1 MLEIKNIHIA
11 FERTLFNNADI
22 QFYDSSIHAIVGKS
36 GSGKTTFLKSII
48 HDSTYVQSKMYY
60 NNVEV
65 LEKDDFVRNHVA
77 YVDQLGSFFPNMTIK
92 QHFQFYAEMKKEK
105 VDANTMNQYLEKVN
119 LYNININKLPS
130 ILSIGERKRLLIA
143 LALFCDKDIIILDE
157 PTASLDKENID
168 LLKDLLLSLKDKT
181 IILTTH
187 TPEILEICHV
197 IYKIE
202 NQAFLCQKKDI
213 DDQQEIQNVSTCHHQ
228 FSFIKYF
235 RYKSPIHWIQYIGVI
250 AISIFILIQSSLI
263 IDSFFS
269 ASYVNPLTTNQSS
282 KEMLYIRQREGN
294 LVWNYVP
301 SVDNDC
307 SRPFSENELNKIKQ
321 LDGVKDIKKFYALT
335 TTDPGNT
342 EDSQDLTV
350 VKENGKSN
358 TYSVSDF
365 GSSAPQ
371 IFPYYEGNDFNDH
384 DDGVYISYWMS
395 QTYDIQEGDTIKANF
410 YVPKDQYVMENEE
423 QYRSTTYTLR
433 NMEFQVDKVLG
444 ESEAY
449 ETSAVEMIIYVPYE
463 KLMDI
468 INHRDENEEVIS
480 SYYIDNVLSKQVSP
494 EPYVINEYV
503 LFVDEDCVFD
513 AYNSILEMDDKYDVY
528 SMYME
533 SYQLSQLNKQAFQ
546 SKLLGFGAICGIG
559 LIAILT
565 IQYFLMKSRKKE
577 FKLLEDNGIQ
587 DKLIK
592 KSLFLDDLIY
602 FISIMIGGLLWIYI
616 DIERYDFVVSQY
628 MAVLGICFVLLFI
641 MQTISYVTFKRK

>member
-11 FERTLFNNADI
+11 FERTLFNNARI

-105 VDANTMNQYLEKVN
+105 VDANIMNQYLEKVN

-157 PTASLDKENID
+157 PTASLDKKNID

-235 RYKSPIHWIQYIGVI
+235 RYKSPIQWIQYIGVI

-282 KEMLYIRQREGN
+282 KEMLFIRHREGD
-294 LVWNYVP
+294 LIWNYAP
-301 SVDNDC
+301 SVDNDW
-307 SRPFSENELNKIKQ
+307 SRPFSESELNKIKQ
-321 LDGVKDIKKFYALT
+321 LDGVKDIKKFDALT
-335 TTDPGNT
+335 TYESDNA
-342 EDSQDLTV
+342 SQDLTV
-350 VKENGKSN
+350 IKETGKSN
-358 TYSVSDF
+358 TYSVIDF
-365 GSSAPQ
+365 GSRAPQ
-371 IFPYYEGNDFNDH
+371 IFPYYESNDFNDH

-410 YVPKDQYVMENEE
+410 YVPKDQYVVENGQE
-423 QYRSTTYTLR
+423 YRSTTYTLR

-449 ETSAVEMIIYVPYE
+449 ETAAVNMIIYIPYE

-468 INHRDENEEVIS
+468 INHRDENEEVLS
-480 SYYIDNVLSKQVSP
+480 SYYIDNVLSKQVQP
-494 EPYVINEYV
+494 EPYAINEYV
-503 LFVDEDCVFD
+503 LFVDEDYVFD
-513 AYNSILEMDDKYDVY
+513 VYNSILEMDDKYDVY
-528 SMYME
+528 STYME

-577 FKLLEDNGIQ
+577 FQLLEDNGIQ

-592 KSLFLDDLIY
+592 KSLLLDNLIY

-616 DIERYDFVVSQY
+616 DIERYNFVVYQCI
-628 MAVLGICFVLLFI
+628 AILGICFVLLFI
-641 MQTISYVTFKRK
+641 MQMISYVTFKRK

>member
-11 FERTLFNNADI
+11 FERTLFNNAQI

-36 GSGKTTFLKSII
+36 GSGKTTFLKSIL

-157 PTASLDKENID
+157 PTASLDKKNID

-235 RYKSPIHWIQYIGVI
+235 RYKSPIQWIQYIGVI

-269 ASYVNPLTTNQSS
+269 VSYVNPLTTNQSS
-282 KEMLYIRQREGN
+282 KEMLFIRHREGD
-294 LVWNYVP
+294 LIWNYAP
-301 SVDNDC
+301 SVDNDW
-307 SRPFSENELNKIKQ
+307 SRPFSESELNKIKQ
-321 LDGVKDIKKFYALT
+321 LDGVKDIKKFDALT
-335 TTDPGNT
+335 TYESDNA
-342 EDSQDLTV
+342 SQDLTV
-350 VKENGKSN
+350 IKETGKSN
-358 TYSVSDF
+358 TYSVIDF
-365 GSSAPQ
+365 GSRAPQ
-371 IFPYYEGNDFNDH
+371 IFPYYESNDFNDH

-410 YVPKDQYVMENEE
+410 YVPKDQYVVENGQE
-423 QYRSTTYTLR
+423 YRSTTYTLR

-449 ETSAVEMIIYVPYE
+449 ETAAVNMIIYIPYE

-468 INHRDENEEVIS
+468 INHRDENEEVLS
-480 SYYIDNVLSKQVSP
+480 SYYIDNVLSKQVQP
-494 EPYVINEYV
+494 EPYAINEYV
-503 LFVDEDCVFD
+503 LFVDEDYVFD
-513 AYNSILEMDDKYDVY
+513 VYNSILEMDDKYDVY
-528 SMYME
+528 STYME

-577 FKLLEDNGIQ
+577 FQLLEDNGIQ

-592 KSLFLDDLIY
+592 KSLLLDNLIY

-616 DIERYDFVVSQY
+616 DIERYNFVVYQCI
-628 MAVLGICFVLLFI
+628 AILGICFVLLFI
-641 MQTISYVTFKRK
+641 MQMISYVTFKRK

>member
-11 FERTLFNNADI
+11 FERTLFNNAQI

-36 GSGKTTFLKSII
+36 GSGKTTFLKSIL

-105 VDANTMNQYLEKVN
+105 VDANIMNQYLEKVN

-157 PTASLDKENID
+157 PTASLDKKNID

-235 RYKSPIHWIQYIGVI
+235 RHKSPIQWIQYIGVI

-282 KEMLYIRQREGN
+282 KEMLFIRHREGD
-294 LVWNYVP
+294 LIWNYAP
-301 SVDNDC
+301 SVDNDW
-307 SRPFSENELNKIKQ
+307 SRPFSESELNKIKQ
-321 LDGVKDIKKFYALT
+321 LDGVKDIKKFDVLT
-335 TTDPGNT
+335 TYESDNA
-342 EDSQDLTV
+342 SQDLTV
-350 VKENGKSN
+350 IKETGKSN
-358 TYSVSDF
+358 TYSVFDF
-365 GSSAPQ
+365 GSRAPQ
-371 IFPYYEGNDFNDH
+371 IFPYYESNDFNDH

-410 YVPKDQYVMENEE
+410 YVPKDQYVVENGQE
-423 QYRSTTYTLR
+423 YRSTTYTLR

-449 ETSAVEMIIYVPYE
+449 ETAAVNMIIYIPYE

-468 INHRDENEEVIS
+468 INHRDENEEVLS
-480 SYYIDNVLSKQVSP
+480 SYYIDNVLSKQVQP
-494 EPYVINEYV
+494 EPYAINEYV
-503 LFVDEDCVFD
+503 LFVDEDYVFD
-513 AYNSILEMDDKYDVY
+513 VYNSILEMDDKYDVY
-528 SMYME
+528 STYME

-577 FKLLEDNGIQ
+577 FQLLEDNGIQ

-592 KSLFLDDLIY
+592 KSLFLDNLIY

-616 DIERYDFVVSQY
+616 DIERYNFVVYQCI
-628 MAVLGICFVLLFI
+628 AILGICFVLLFI
-641 MQTISYVTFKRK
+641 MQMISYVTFKRK

>member
-1 MLEIKNIHIA
+1 MLEIKNIHVA
-11 FERTLFNNADI
+11 FERTLFNNAQI

-105 VDANTMNQYLEKVN
+105 VDANIMNQYLEKVN

-157 PTASLDKENID
+157 PTASLDKKNID

-235 RYKSPIHWIQYIGVI
+235 RYKSPIQWIQYIGVI

-282 KEMLYIRQREGN
+282 KEMLFIRHREGD
-294 LVWNYVP
+294 LIWNYAP
-301 SVDNDC
+301 SVDNDW
-307 SRPFSENELNKIKQ
+307 SRPFSESELNKIKQ
-321 LDGVKDIKKFYALT
+321 LDGVKDIKKFDALT
-335 TTDPGNT
+335 TYESDNA
-342 EDSQDLTV
+342 SQDLTV
-350 VKENGKSN
+350 IKETGKSN
-358 TYSVSDF
+358 TYSVIDF
-365 GSSAPQ
+365 GSRAPQ
-371 IFPYYEGNDFNDH
+371 IFPYYESNDFNDH

-410 YVPKDQYVMENEE
+410 YVPKDQYVVENGQE
-423 QYRSTTYTLR
+423 YRSTTYTLR

-449 ETSAVEMIIYVPYE
+449 ETAAVNMIIYIPYE

-468 INHRDENEEVIS
+468 INHRDENEEVLS
-480 SYYIDNVLSKQVSP
+480 SYYIDNVLSKQVQP
-494 EPYVINEYV
+494 EPYAINEYV
-503 LFVDEDCVFD
+503 LFVDEDYVFD
-513 AYNSILEMDDKYDVY
+513 VYNSILEMDDKYDVY
-528 SMYME
+528 STYME

-577 FKLLEDNGIQ
+577 FQLLEDNGIQ

-592 KSLFLDDLIY
+592 KSLLLDNLIY

-616 DIERYDFVVSQY
+616 DIERYNFVVYQCI
-628 MAVLGICFVLLFI
+628 AILGICFVLLFI
-641 MQTISYVTFKRK
+641 MQMISYVTFKRK

>member
-11 FERTLFNNADI
+11 FERTLFNNAQI

-36 GSGKTTFLKSII
+36 GSGKTTFLKSIL

-105 VDANTMNQYLEKVN
+105 VDANIMNQYLEKVN

-157 PTASLDKENID
+157 PTASLDKKNID

-235 RYKSPIHWIQYIGVI
+235 RYKSPIQWIQYIGVI

-282 KEMLYIRQREGN
+282 KEMLFIRHREGD
-294 LVWNYVP
+294 LIWNYAP
-301 SVDNDC
+301 SVDNDW
-307 SRPFSENELNKIKQ
+307 SRPFSESELNKIKQ
-321 LDGVKDIKKFYALT
+321 LDGVKDIKKFDVLT
-335 TTDPGNT
+335 TYESDNA
-342 EDSQDLTV
+342 SQDLTV
-350 VKENGKSN
+350 IKETGKSN
-358 TYSVSDF
+358 TYSVIDF
-365 GSSAPQ
+365 GSRAPQ
-371 IFPYYEGNDFNDH
+371 IFPYYESNDFNDH

-410 YVPKDQYVMENEE
+410 YVPKDQYVVENGQE
-423 QYRSTTYTLR
+423 YRSTTYTLR

-449 ETSAVEMIIYVPYE
+449 ETAAVNMIIYIPYE

-468 INHRDENEEVIS
+468 INHRDENEEVLS
-480 SYYIDNVLSKQVSP
+480 SYYIDNVLSKQVQP
-494 EPYVINEYV
+494 EPYAINEYV
-503 LFVDEDCVFD
+503 LFVDEDYVFD
-513 AYNSILEMDDKYDVY
+513 VYNSILEMDDKYDVY
-528 SMYME
+528 STYME

-577 FKLLEDNGIQ
+577 FQLLEDNGIQ

-592 KSLFLDDLIY
+592 KSLFLDNLIY

-616 DIERYDFVVSQY
+616 DIERYNFVVYQCI
-628 MAVLGICFVLLFI
+628 AILGICFVLLFI
-641 MQTISYVTFKRK
+641 MQMISYVTFKRK

>member
-36 GSGKTTFLKSII
+36 GSGKTTFFKSII

-105 VDANTMNQYLEKVN
+105 VDANIMNQYLEKVN

-157 PTASLDKENID
+157 PTASLDKKNTD

-235 RYKSPIHWIQYIGVI
+235 RYKSPIQWIQYIGVI

-269 ASYVNPLTTNQSS
+269 VSYVNPLTTNQSS
-282 KEMLYIRQREGN
+282 KEMLYIRHREGD

-301 SVDNDC
+301 SVDNDW
-307 SRPFSENELNKIKQ
+307 SRPFSESELNKIKQ
-321 LDGVKDIKKFYALT
+321 LDGVKDIKKFDALT
-335 TTDPGNT
+335 TYESDNA
-342 EDSQDLTV
+342 SQDLTV
-350 VKENGKSN
+350 IKETGKSN
-358 TYSVSDF
+358 TYSVIDF

-410 YVPKDQYVMENEE
+410 YVPKDQYVKENGQE
-423 QYRSTTYTLR
+423 YRSTTYTLR

-449 ETSAVEMIIYVPYE
+449 ETPAVETIIYIPYE

-577 FKLLEDNGIQ
+577 FQLLEDNGIQ

-592 KSLFLDDLIY
+592 KSLLLDNLIY

>member
-11 FERTLFNNADI
+11 FERTLFNNAQI

-36 GSGKTTFLKSII
+36 GSGKTTFLKSIL

-105 VDANTMNQYLEKVN
+105 VDANIMNQYLEKVN

-157 PTASLDKENID
+157 PTASLDKKNID

-235 RYKSPIHWIQYIGVI
+235 RYKSPIQWIQYIGVI

-282 KEMLYIRQREGN
+282 KEMLFIRHREGD
-294 LVWNYVP
+294 LIWNYAP
-301 SVDNDC
+301 SVDNDW
-307 SRPFSENELNKIKQ
+307 SRPFSESELNKIKQ
-321 LDGVKDIKKFYALT
+321 LDGVKDIKKFDALT
-335 TTDPGNT
+335 TYESDNA
-342 EDSQDLTV
+342 SQDLTV
-350 VKENGKSN
+350 IKETGKSN
-358 TYSVSDF
+358 TYSVIDF
-365 GSSAPQ
+365 GSRAPQ
-371 IFPYYEGNDFNDH
+371 IFPYYESNDFNDH

-410 YVPKDQYVMENEE
+410 YVPKDQYVVENGQE
-423 QYRSTTYTLR
+423 YRSTTYTLR

-449 ETSAVEMIIYVPYE
+449 ETAAVNMIIYIPYE

-468 INHRDENEEVIS
+468 INHRDENEEVLS
-480 SYYIDNVLSKQVSP
+480 SYYIDNVLSKQVQP
-494 EPYVINEYV
+494 EPYAINEYV
-503 LFVDEDCVFD
+503 LFVDEDYVFD
-513 AYNSILEMDDKYDVY
+513 VYNSILEMDDKYDVY
-528 SMYME
+528 STYME

-577 FKLLEDNGIQ
+577 FQLLEDNGIQ

-592 KSLFLDDLIY
+592 KSLLLDNLIY

-616 DIERYDFVVSQY
+616 DIERYNFVVYQCI
-628 MAVLGICFVLLFI
+628 AILGICFVLLFI
-641 MQTISYVTFKRK
+641 MQMISYVTFKRK

>member
-11 FERTLFNNADI
+11 FERTLFNNARI

-36 GSGKTTFLKSII
+36 GSGKTTFLKSIL

-105 VDANTMNQYLEKVN
+105 VDANIMNQYLEKVN

-157 PTASLDKENID
+157 PTASLDKKNID

-235 RYKSPIHWIQYIGVI
+235 RYKSPIQWIQYIGVI

-282 KEMLYIRQREGN
+282 KEMLFIRHREGD
-294 LVWNYVP
+294 LIWNYAP
-301 SVDNDC
+301 SVDNDW
-307 SRPFSENELNKIKQ
+307 SRPFSESELNKIKQ
-321 LDGVKDIKKFYALT
+321 LDGVKDIKKFDALT
-335 TTDPGNT
+335 TYESDNA
-342 EDSQDLTV
+342 SQDLTV
-350 VKENGKSN
+350 IKETGKSN
-358 TYSVSDF
+358 TYSVIDF
-365 GSSAPQ
+365 GSRAPQ
-371 IFPYYEGNDFNDH
+371 IFPYYESNDFNDH

-410 YVPKDQYVMENEE
+410 YVPKDQYVVENGQE
-423 QYRSTTYTLR
+423 YRSTTYTLR

-449 ETSAVEMIIYVPYE
+449 ETAAVNMIIYIPYE

-468 INHRDENEEVIS
+468 INHRDENEEVLS
-480 SYYIDNVLSKQVSP
+480 SYYIDNVLSKQVQP
-494 EPYVINEYV
+494 EPYAINEYV
-503 LFVDEDCVFD
+503 LFVDEDYVFD
-513 AYNSILEMDDKYDVY
+513 VYNSILEMDDKYDVY
-528 SMYME
+528 STYME

-577 FKLLEDNGIQ
+577 FQLLEDNGIQ

-592 KSLFLDDLIY
+592 KSLLLDNLIY

-616 DIERYDFVVSQY
+616 DIERYNFVVYQCI
-628 MAVLGICFVLLFI
+628 AILGICFVLLFI
-641 MQTISYVTFKRK
+641 MQMISYVTFKRK

>member
-11 FERTLFNNADI
+11 FERTLFNNAQI

-36 GSGKTTFLKSII
+36 GSGKTTFLKSIL

-105 VDANTMNQYLEKVN
+105 VDANIMNQYLEKVN

-157 PTASLDKENID
+157 PTASLDKKNID

-235 RYKSPIHWIQYIGVI
+235 RYKSPIQWIQYIGVI

-269 ASYVNPLTTNQSS
+269 VSYVNPLTTNQSS
-282 KEMLYIRQREGN
+282 KEMLFIRHREGD
-294 LVWNYVP
+294 LIWNYAP
-301 SVDNDC
+301 SVDNDW
-307 SRPFSENELNKIKQ
+307 SRPFSESELNKIKQ
-321 LDGVKDIKKFYALT
+321 LDGVKDIKKFDALT
-335 TTDPGNT
+335 TYESDNA
-342 EDSQDLTV
+342 SQDLTV
-350 VKENGKSN
+350 IKETGKSN
-358 TYSVSDF
+358 TYSVIDF
-365 GSSAPQ
+365 GSRAPQ
-371 IFPYYEGNDFNDH
+371 IFPYYESNDFNDH

-410 YVPKDQYVMENEE
+410 YVPKDQYVVENGQE
-423 QYRSTTYTLR
+423 YRSTTYTLKT
-433 NMEFQVDKVLG
+433 MEFQVDKVLG

-449 ETSAVEMIIYVPYE
+449 ETAAVNMIIYIPYE

-468 INHRDENEEVIS
+468 INHRDENEEVLS
-480 SYYIDNVLSKQVSP
+480 SYYIDNVLSKQVQP
-494 EPYVINEYV
+494 EPYAINEYV
-503 LFVDEDCVFD
+503 LFVDEDYVFD
-513 AYNSILEMDDKYDVY
+513 VYNSILEMDDKYDVY
-528 SMYME
+528 STYME

-577 FKLLEDNGIQ
+577 FQLLEDNGIQ

-592 KSLFLDDLIY
+592 KSLLLDNLIY

-616 DIERYDFVVSQY
+616 DIERYNFVVYQCI
-628 MAVLGICFVLLFI
+628 AILGICFVLLFI
-641 MQTISYVTFKRK
+641 MQMISYVTFKRK

>member
-11 FERTLFNNADI
+11 FERTLFNNAQI

-36 GSGKTTFLKSII
+36 GSGKTTFLKSIL

-65 LEKDDFVRNHVA
+65 LEKDDFVRNHIA

-105 VDANTMNQYLEKVN
+105 VDANIMNQYLEKVN

-157 PTASLDKENID
+157 PTASLDKKNID

-235 RYKSPIHWIQYIGVI
+235 RYKSPIQWIQYIGVI

-269 ASYVNPLTTNQSS
+269 VSYVNPLTTNQSS
-282 KEMLYIRQREGN
+282 KEMLFIRHREGN
-294 LVWNYVP
+294 LIWNYAP
-301 SVDNDC
+301 SVDNDW
-307 SRPFSENELNKIKQ
+307 SRPFSESELNKIKQ
-321 LDGVKDIKKFYALT
+321 LDGVKDIKKFDALT
-335 TTDPGNT
+335 TYESDNA
-342 EDSQDLTV
+342 SQDLTV
-350 VKENGKSN
+350 IKETGKSN
-358 TYSVSDF
+358 TYSVIDF
-365 GSSAPQ
+365 GSRAPQ

-410 YVPKDQYVMENEE
+410 YVPKDQYVKENGQE
-423 QYRSTTYTLR
+423 YRSTTYTLR

-449 ETSAVEMIIYVPYE
+449 ETPAVETIIYIPYE

-577 FKLLEDNGIQ
+577 FQLLEDNGIQ

-592 KSLFLDDLIY
+592 KSLFLDNLIY

-616 DIERYDFVVSQY
+616 DIERYNFVVYQCI
-628 MAVLGICFVLLFI
+628 AILGICFVLLFI
-641 MQTISYVTFKRK
+641 MQMISYVTFKRK

>member
-11 FERTLFNNADI
+11 FERTLFNNAQI

-36 GSGKTTFLKSII
+36 GSGKTTFLKSIL

-105 VDANTMNQYLEKVN
+105 VDANIMNQYLEKVN

-235 RYKSPIHWIQYIGVI
+235 RYKSPIQWIQYIGVI
-250 AISIFILIQSSLI
+250 AISIFILIQSSLT

-282 KEMLYIRQREGN
+282 KEMLFIRHREGD
-294 LVWNYVP
+294 LIWNYAP
-301 SVDNDC
+301 SVDNDW
-307 SRPFSENELNKIKQ
+307 SRPFSESELNKIKQ
-321 LDGVKDIKKFYALT
+321 LDGVKDIKKFDALT
-335 TTDPGNT
+335 TYESDNA
-342 EDSQDLTV
+342 SQDLTV
-350 VKENGKSN
+350 IKETGKSN
-358 TYSVSDF
+358 TYSVIDF
-365 GSSAPQ
+365 GSRAPQ
-371 IFPYYEGNDFNDH
+371 IFPYYESNDFNDH

-410 YVPKDQYVMENEE
+410 YVPKDQYVVENGQE
-423 QYRSTTYTLR
+423 YRSTTYTLR

-449 ETSAVEMIIYVPYE
+449 ETAAVNMIIYIPYE

-468 INHRDENEEVIS
+468 INHRDENEEVLS
-480 SYYIDNVLSKQVSP
+480 SYYIDNVLSKQVQP
-494 EPYVINEYV
+494 EPYAINEYV
-503 LFVDEDCVFD
+503 LFVDEDYVFD
-513 AYNSILEMDDKYDVY
+513 VYNSILEMDDKYDVY
-528 SMYME
+528 STYME

-577 FKLLEDNGIQ
+577 FQLLEDNGIQ

-592 KSLFLDDLIY
+592 KSLFLDNLIY

-616 DIERYDFVVSQY
+616 DIERYNFVVYQCI
-628 MAVLGICFVLLFI
+628 AILGICFVLLFI
-641 MQTISYVTFKRK
+641 MQMISYVTLKRK

>member
-11 FERTLFNNADI
+11 FERTLFNNAQI

-36 GSGKTTFLKSII
+36 GSGKTTFLKSIL

-105 VDANTMNQYLEKVN
+105 VDANIMNQYLEKVN

-157 PTASLDKENID
+157 PTASLDKKNID

-235 RYKSPIHWIQYIGVI
+235 RYKSPIQWIQYIGVI

-269 ASYVNPLTTNQSS
+269 VSYVNPLTTNQSS
-282 KEMLYIRQREGN
+282 KEMLFIRHREGD
-294 LVWNYVP
+294 LIWNYAP
-301 SVDNDC
+301 SVDNDW
-307 SRPFSENELNKIKQ
+307 SRPFSESELNKIKQ
-321 LDGVKDIKKFYALT
+321 LDGVKDIKKFDALT
-335 TTDPGNT
+335 TYESDNA
-342 EDSQDLTV
+342 SQDLTV
-350 VKENGKSN
+350 IKETGKSN
-358 TYSVSDF
+358 TYSVIDF
-365 GSSAPQ
+365 GSRAPQ
-371 IFPYYEGNDFNDH
+371 IFPYYESNDFNDH

-410 YVPKDQYVMENEE
+410 YVPKDQYVVENGQE
-423 QYRSTTYTLR
+423 YRSTTYTLR

-449 ETSAVEMIIYVPYE
+449 ETAAVNMIIYIPYE

-468 INHRDENEEVIS
+468 INHRAENEEVLS
-480 SYYIDNVLSKQVSP
+480 SYYIDNVLSKQVQP
-494 EPYVINEYV
+494 EPYAINEYV
-503 LFVDEDCVFD
+503 LFVDEDYVFD
-513 AYNSILEMDDKYDVY
+513 VYNSILEMDDKYDVY
-528 SMYME
+528 STYME

-577 FKLLEDNGIQ
+577 FQLLEDNGIQ

-592 KSLFLDDLIY
+592 KSLLLDNLIY

-616 DIERYDFVVSQY
+616 DIERYNFVVYQCI
-628 MAVLGICFVLLFI
+628 AILGICFVLLFI
-641 MQTISYVTFKRK
+641 MQMISYVTFKRK

>member
-11 FERTLFNNADI
+11 FERTLFNNAQI

-36 GSGKTTFLKSII
+36 GSGKTTFLKSIL

-105 VDANTMNQYLEKVN
+105 VDANIMNQYLEKVN

-157 PTASLDKENID
+157 PTASLDKKNID
-168 LLKDLLLSLKDKT
+168 LLKELLLSLKDKT

-235 RYKSPIHWIQYIGVI
+235 RYKSPIQWIQYIGVI

-269 ASYVNPLTTNQSS
+269 VSYVNPLTTNQSS
-282 KEMLYIRQREGN
+282 KEMLFIRHREGD
-294 LVWNYVP
+294 LIWNYAP
-301 SVDNDC
+301 SVDNDW
-307 SRPFSENELNKIKQ
+307 SRPFSESELNKIKQ
-321 LDGVKDIKKFYALT
+321 LDGVKDIKKFDALT
-335 TTDPGNT
+335 TYESDNA
-342 EDSQDLTV
+342 SQDLTV
-350 VKENGKSN
+350 IKETGKSN
-358 TYSVSDF
+358 TYSAIDF
-365 GSSAPQ
+365 GSRAPQ
-371 IFPYYEGNDFNDH
+371 IFPYYESNDFNDH

-410 YVPKDQYVMENEE
+410 YVPKDQYVVENGQE
-423 QYRSTTYTLR
+423 YRSTTYTLR

-449 ETSAVEMIIYVPYE
+449 ETAAVNMIIYIPYE

-468 INHRDENEEVIS
+468 INHRDENEEVLS
-480 SYYIDNVLSKQVSP
+480 SYYIDNVLSKQVQP
-494 EPYVINEYV
+494 EPYAINEYV
-503 LFVDEDCVFD
+503 LFVDEDYVFD
-513 AYNSILEMDDKYDVY
+513 VYNSILEMDDKYDVY
-528 SMYME
+528 STYME

-577 FKLLEDNGIQ
+577 FQLLEDNGIQ

-592 KSLFLDDLIY
+592 KSLFLDNLIY

-616 DIERYDFVVSQY
+616 DIERYNFVVYQCI
-628 MAVLGICFVLLFI
+628 AILGICFVLLFI
-641 MQTISYVTFKRK
+641 MQMISYVTFKRK

>member
-11 FERTLFNNADI
+11 FERTLFNNAQI

-105 VDANTMNQYLEKVN
+105 VDANIMNQYLEKVN

-157 PTASLDKENID
+157 PTASLDKKNID

-235 RYKSPIHWIQYIGVI
+235 RYKSPIQWIQYIGVI

-269 ASYVNPLTTNQSS
+269 VSYVNPLTTNQSS
-282 KEMLYIRQREGN
+282 KEMLFIRHREGD
-294 LVWNYVP
+294 LIWNYAP
-301 SVDNDC
+301 SVDNDW
-307 SRPFSENELNKIKQ
+307 SRPFSESELNKIKQ
-321 LDGVKDIKKFYALT
+321 LDGVKDIKKFDALT
-335 TTDPGNT
+335 TYESDNA
-342 EDSQDLTV
+342 SQDLTV
-350 VKENGKSN
+350 IKETGKSN
-358 TYSVSDF
+358 TYSVIDF
-365 GSSAPQ
+365 GSRAPQ
-371 IFPYYEGNDFNDH
+371 IFPYYESNDFNDH

-410 YVPKDQYVMENEE
+410 YVPKDQYVVENGQE
-423 QYRSTTYTLR
+423 YRSTTYTLR

-449 ETSAVEMIIYVPYE
+449 ETAAVNMIIYIPYE

-468 INHRDENEEVIS
+468 INHRDENEEVLS
-480 SYYIDNVLSKQVSP
+480 SYYIDNVLSKQVQP
-494 EPYVINEYV
+494 EPYAINEYV
-503 LFVDEDCVFD
+503 LFVDEDYVFD
-513 AYNSILEMDDKYDVY
+513 VYNSILEMDDKYDVY
-528 SMYME
+528 STYME

-577 FKLLEDNGIQ
+577 FQLLEDNGIQ

-592 KSLFLDDLIY
+592 KSLLLDNLIY

-616 DIERYDFVVSQY
+616 DIERYNFVVYQCI
-628 MAVLGICFVLLFI
+628 AILGICFVLLFI
-641 MQTISYVTFKRK
+641 MQMISYVTFKRK

>member
-11 FERTLFNNADI
+11 FERTLFNNAQI

-36 GSGKTTFLKSII
+36 GSGKTTFLKSIL

-105 VDANTMNQYLEKVN
+105 VDANIMNQYLEKVN

-157 PTASLDKENID
+157 PTASLDKKNID

-235 RYKSPIHWIQYIGVI
+235 RYKSPIQWIQYIGVI

-269 ASYVNPLTTNQSS
+269 VSYVNPLTTNQSS
-282 KEMLYIRQREGN
+282 KEMLFIRHREGD
-294 LVWNYVP
+294 LIWNYAP
-301 SVDNDC
+301 SVDNDW
-307 SRPFSENELNKIKQ
+307 SRPFSESELNKIKQ
-321 LDGVKDIKKFYALT
+321 LDGVKDIKKFDALT
-335 TTDPGNT
+335 TYESDNA
-342 EDSQDLTV
+342 SQDLTV
-350 VKENGKSN
+350 IKETGKSN
-358 TYSVSDF
+358 TYSVIDF
-365 GSSAPQ
+365 GSRAPQ
-371 IFPYYEGNDFNDH
+371 IFPYYESNDFNDH

-410 YVPKDQYVMENEE
+410 YVPKDQYVVENGQE
-423 QYRSTTYTLR
+423 YRSTTYTLR

-449 ETSAVEMIIYVPYE
+449 ETAAVNMIIYIPYE

-468 INHRDENEEVIS
+468 INHRAENEEVLS
-480 SYYIDNVLSKQVSP
+480 SYYIDNVLSKQVQP
-494 EPYVINEYV
+494 EPYAINEYV
-503 LFVDEDCVFD
+503 LFVDEDYVFD
-513 AYNSILEMDDKYDVY
+513 VYNSILEMDDKYDVY
-528 SMYME
+528 STYME

-577 FKLLEDNGIQ
+577 FQLLEDNGIQ

-592 KSLFLDDLIY
+592 KSLFLDNLIY

-616 DIERYDFVVSQY
+616 DIERYNFVVYQCI
-628 MAVLGICFVLLFI
+628 AILGICFVLLFI
-641 MQTISYVTFKRK
+641 MQMISYVTFKRK

>member
-11 FERTLFNNADI
+11 FERTLFNNAQI

-36 GSGKTTFLKSII
+36 GSGKTTFLKSIL

-105 VDANTMNQYLEKVN
+105 VDANIMNQYLEKVN

-157 PTASLDKENID
+157 PTASLDKKNTD

-235 RYKSPIHWIQYIGVI
+235 RYKSPIQWIQYIGVI

-269 ASYVNPLTTNQSS
+269 VSYVNPLTTNQSS
-282 KEMLYIRQREGN
+282 KEMLFIRHREGD
-294 LVWNYVP
+294 LIWNYAP
-301 SVDNDC
+301 SVDNDW
-307 SRPFSENELNKIKQ
+307 SRPFSESELNKIKQ
-321 LDGVKDIKKFYALT
+321 LDGVKDIKKFDALT
-335 TTDPGNT
+335 TYESDNA
-342 EDSQDLTV
+342 SQDLTV
-350 VKENGKSN
+350 IKETGKSN
-358 TYSVSDF
+358 TYSVIDF
-365 GSSAPQ
+365 GSRAPQ
-371 IFPYYEGNDFNDH
+371 IFPYYESNDFNDH

-410 YVPKDQYVMENEE
+410 YVPKDQYVVENGQE
-423 QYRSTTYTLR
+423 YRSTTYTLR

-449 ETSAVEMIIYVPYE
+449 ETAAVNMIIYIPYE

-468 INHRDENEEVIS
+468 INHRDENEEVLS
-480 SYYIDNVLSKQVSP
+480 SYYIDNVLSKQVQP
-494 EPYVINEYV
+494 EPYAINEYV
-503 LFVDEDCVFD
+503 LFVDEDYVFD
-513 AYNSILEMDDKYDVY
+513 VYNSILEMDDKYDVY
-528 SMYME
+528 STYME

-577 FKLLEDNGIQ
+577 FQLLEANGIQ

-592 KSLFLDDLIY
+592 KSLLLDNLIY

-616 DIERYDFVVSQY
+616 DIERYNFVVYQCI
-628 MAVLGICFVLLFI
+628 AILGICFVLLFI
-641 MQTISYVTFKRK
+641 MQMISYVTFKRK

>member
-105 VDANTMNQYLEKVN
+105 VDANIMNQYLEKVN

-157 PTASLDKENID
+157 PTASLDKKNID

-181 IILTTH
+181 IILTIH

-235 RYKSPIHWIQYIGVI
+235 RYKSPIQWIQYIGVI

-282 KEMLYIRQREGN
+282 KEMLYIRHREGD

-301 SVDNDC
+301 SVDNDW
-307 SRPFSENELNKIKQ
+307 SRPFSESELNKIKQ
-321 LDGVKDIKKFYALT
+321 LDGVKDIKKFDALT
-335 TTDPGNT
+335 TYESDNA
-342 EDSQDLTV
+342 SQDLTV
-350 VKENGKSN
+350 IKETGKSN
-358 TYSVSDF
+358 TYSVIDF
-365 GSSAPQ
+365 GSRAPQ
-371 IFPYYEGNDFNDH
+371 IFPYYESNDFNDH

-410 YVPKDQYVMENEE
+410 YVPKDQYVKENGQE
-423 QYRSTTYTLR
+423 YRSTTYTLR

-449 ETSAVEMIIYVPYE
+449 ETPAVETIIYIPYE

-468 INHRDENEEVIS
+468 INHRDENEEVLS
-480 SYYIDNVLSKQVSP
+480 SYYIDNVLSKQVQP
-494 EPYVINEYV
+494 EPYAINEYV
-503 LFVDEDCVFD
+503 LFVDEDYVFD
-513 AYNSILEMDDKYDVY
+513 VYNSILEMDDKYDVY
-528 SMYME
+528 STYME

-577 FKLLEDNGIQ
+577 FQLLEDNGIQ

-592 KSLFLDDLIY
+592 KSLFLDNLIY

-616 DIERYDFVVSQY
+616 DIERYNFVVYQCI
-628 MAVLGICFVLLFI
+628 AILGICFVLLFI
-641 MQTISYVTFKRK
+641 MQMISYVTFKRK

>member
-11 FERTLFNNADI
+11 FERTLFNNAQI

-36 GSGKTTFLKSII
+36 GSGKTTFLKSIL

-105 VDANTMNQYLEKVN
+105 VDANIMNQYLEKVN

-157 PTASLDKENID
+157 PTASLDKKNID

-235 RYKSPIHWIQYIGVI
+235 RYKSPIQWIQYIGVI

-282 KEMLYIRQREGN
+282 KEMLFIRHREGD
-294 LVWNYVP
+294 LIWNYAP
-301 SVDNDC
+301 SVDNDW
-307 SRPFSENELNKIKQ
+307 SRPFSESELNKIKQ
-321 LDGVKDIKKFYALT
+321 LDGVKDIKKFDALT
-335 TTDPGNT
+335 TYESDNA
-342 EDSQDLTV
+342 SQDLTV
-350 VKENGKSN
+350 IKETGKSN
-358 TYSVSDF
+358 TYSVIDF
-365 GSSAPQ
+365 GSRAPQ
-371 IFPYYEGNDFNDH
+371 IFPYYESNDFNDH

-410 YVPKDQYVMENEE
+410 YVPKDQYVVENGQE
-423 QYRSTTYTLR
+423 YRSTTYTLR

-449 ETSAVEMIIYVPYE
+449 ETAAVNMIIYIPYE

-468 INHRDENEEVIS
+468 INHRDENEEVLS
-480 SYYIDNVLSKQVSP
+480 SYYIDNVLSKQVQP
-494 EPYVINEYV
+494 EPYAINEYV
-503 LFVDEDCVFD
+503 LFVDEDYVFD
-513 AYNSILEMDDKYDVY
+513 VYNSILEMDDKYDVY
-528 SMYME
+528 STYME

-577 FKLLEDNGIQ
+577 FQLLEDNGIQ

-592 KSLFLDDLIY
+592 KSLLLDNLIY

-616 DIERYDFVVSQY
+616 DIERYNFVVYQCI
-628 MAVLGICFVLLFI
+628 AILGICFVLLFI
-641 MQTISYVTFKRK
+641 MQIISYVTFKRK

>member
-11 FERTLFNNADI
+11 FERTLFNNAQI

-36 GSGKTTFLKSII
+36 GSGKTTFLKSIL

-105 VDANTMNQYLEKVN
+105 VDANIMNQYLEKVN

-157 PTASLDKENID
+157 PTASLDKKNID

-235 RYKSPIHWIQYIGVI
+235 RYKSPIQWIQYIGVI

-269 ASYVNPLTTNQSS
+269 VSYVNPLTTNQSS
-282 KEMLYIRQREGN
+282 KEILFIRHREGD
-294 LVWNYVP
+294 LIWNYAP
-301 SVDNDC
+301 SVDNDW
-307 SRPFSENELNKIKQ
+307 SRPFSESELNKIKQ
-321 LDGVKDIKKFYALT
+321 LDGVKDIKKFDALT
-335 TTDPGNT
+335 TYESDNA
-342 EDSQDLTV
+342 SQDLTV
-350 VKENGKSN
+350 IKETGKSN
-358 TYSVSDF
+358 TYSVIDF
-365 GSSAPQ
+365 GSRAPQ
-371 IFPYYEGNDFNDH
+371 IFPYYESNDFNDH

-410 YVPKDQYVMENEE
+410 YVPKDQYVVENGQE
-423 QYRSTTYTLR
+423 YRSTTYTLR

-449 ETSAVEMIIYVPYE
+449 ETAAVNMIIYIPYE

-468 INHRDENEEVIS
+468 INHRDENEEVLS
-480 SYYIDNVLSKQVSP
+480 SYYIDNVLSKQVQP
-494 EPYVINEYV
+494 EPYAINEYV
-503 LFVDEDCVFD
+503 LFVDEDYVFD
-513 AYNSILEMDDKYDVY
+513 VYNSILEMDDKYDVY
-528 SMYME
+528 STYME

-577 FKLLEDNGIQ
+577 FQLLEDNGIQ

-592 KSLFLDDLIY
+592 KSLFLDNLIY

-616 DIERYDFVVSQY
+616 DIERYNFVVYQCI
-628 MAVLGICFVLLFI
+628 AILGICFVLLFI
-641 MQTISYVTFKRK
+641 MQMISYVTFKRK

>member
-11 FERTLFNNADI
+11 FERTLFNNAQI

-36 GSGKTTFLKSII
+36 GSGKTTFLKSIL

-105 VDANTMNQYLEKVN
+105 VDANIMNQYLEKVN

-235 RYKSPIHWIQYIGVI
+235 RYKSPIQWIQYIGVI

-282 KEMLYIRQREGN
+282 KEMLFIRHREGD
-294 LVWNYVP
+294 LIWNYAP
-301 SVDNDC
+301 SVDNDW
-307 SRPFSENELNKIKQ
+307 SRPFSESELNKIKQ
-321 LDGVKDIKKFYALT
+321 LDGVKDIKKFDALT
-335 TTDPGNT
+335 TYESDNA
-342 EDSQDLTV
+342 SQDLTV
-350 VKENGKSN
+350 IKETGKSN
-358 TYSVSDF
+358 TYSVIDF
-365 GSSAPQ
+365 GSRAPQ
-371 IFPYYEGNDFNDH
+371 IFPYYESNDFNDH

-410 YVPKDQYVMENEE
+410 YVPKDQYVVENGQE
-423 QYRSTTYTLR
+423 YRSTTYTLR

-449 ETSAVEMIIYVPYE
+449 ETAAVNMIIYIPYE

-468 INHRDENEEVIS
+468 INHRDENEEVLS
-480 SYYIDNVLSKQVSP
+480 SYYIDNVLSKQVQP
-494 EPYVINEYV
+494 EPYAINEYV
-503 LFVDEDCVFD
+503 LFVDEDYVFD
-513 AYNSILEMDDKYDVY
+513 VYNSILEMDDKYDVY
-528 SMYME
+528 STYME

-577 FKLLEDNGIQ
+577 FQLLEDNGIQ

-592 KSLFLDDLIY
+592 KSLFLDNLIY

-616 DIERYDFVVSQY
+616 DIERYNFVVYQCI
-628 MAVLGICFVLLFI
+628 AILGICFVLLFI
-641 MQTISYVTFKRK
+641 MQMISYVTLKRK

>member
-11 FERTLFNNADI
+11 FERTLFNNAQI

-36 GSGKTTFLKSII
+36 GSGKTTFLKSIL

-105 VDANTMNQYLEKVN
+105 VDANIMNQYLEKVN

-157 PTASLDKENID
+157 PTASLDKKNID

-235 RYKSPIHWIQYIGVI
+235 RYKSPIQWIQYIGVI

-282 KEMLYIRQREGN
+282 KEMLFIRHREGD
-294 LVWNYVP
+294 LIWNYAP
-301 SVDNDC
+301 SVDNDW
-307 SRPFSENELNKIKQ
+307 SRPFSESELNKIKQ
-321 LDGVKDIKKFYALT
+321 LDGVKDIKKFDALT
-335 TTDPGNT
+335 TYESDNA
-342 EDSQDLTV
+342 SQDLTV
-350 VKENGKSN
+350 IKETGKSN
-358 TYSVSDF
+358 TYSVIDF
-365 GSSAPQ
+365 GSRAPQ
-371 IFPYYEGNDFNDH
+371 IFPYYESNDFNDH

-410 YVPKDQYVMENEE
+410 YVPKDQYVVENGQE
-423 QYRSTTYTLR
+423 YRSTTYTLR

-449 ETSAVEMIIYVPYE
+449 ETAAVNMIIYIPYE

-468 INHRDENEEVIS
+468 INHRDENEEVLS
-480 SYYIDNVLSKQVSP
+480 SYYIDNVLSKQVQP
-494 EPYVINEYV
+494 EPYAINEYV
-503 LFVDEDCVFD
+503 LFVDEDYVFD
-513 AYNSILEMDDKYDVY
+513 VYNSILEMDDKYDVY
-528 SMYME
+528 STYME

-577 FKLLEDNGIQ
+577 FQLLEDNGIQ

-592 KSLFLDDLIY
+592 KSLFLDNLIY

-616 DIERYDFVVSQY
+616 DIERYNFVVYQCI
-628 MAVLGICFVLLFI
+628 AILGICFVLLFI
-641 MQTISYVTFKRK
+641 MQMISYVTFKRK

>member
-157 PTASLDKENID
+157 PTASLDKKNID
-168 LLKDLLLSLKDKT
+168 LLKELLLSLKDKT

-187 TPEILEICHV
+187 TPEILDICHV

-235 RYKSPIHWIQYIGVI
+235 RYKSPIQWIQYIGVI

-269 ASYVNPLTTNQSS
+269 VSYVNPLTTNQSS
-282 KEMLYIRQREGN
+282 KEMLFIRHREGD
-294 LVWNYVP
+294 LIWNYAP
-301 SVDNDC
+301 SVDNDW
-307 SRPFSENELNKIKQ
+307 SRPFSESELNKIKQ
-321 LDGVKDIKKFYALT
+321 LDGVKDIKKFDALT
-335 TTDPGNT
+335 TYESDNA
-342 EDSQDLTV
+342 SQDLTV
-350 VKENGKSN
+350 IKETGKSN
-358 TYSVSDF
+358 TYSVIDF
-365 GSSAPQ
+365 GSRAPQ
-371 IFPYYEGNDFNDH
+371 IFPYYESNDFNDH

-410 YVPKDQYVMENEE
+410 YVPKDQYVVENGQE
-423 QYRSTTYTLR
+423 YRSTTYTLR

-449 ETSAVEMIIYVPYE
+449 ETAAVNMIIYIPYE

-468 INHRDENEEVIS
+468 INHRDENEEVLS
-480 SYYIDNVLSKQVSP
+480 SYYIDNVLSKQVQP
-494 EPYVINEYV
+494 EPYAINEYV
-503 LFVDEDCVFD
+503 LFVDEDYVFD
-513 AYNSILEMDDKYDVY
+513 VYNSILEMDDKYDVY
-528 SMYME
+528 STYME

-577 FKLLEDNGIQ
+577 FQLLEDNGIQ

-592 KSLFLDDLIY
+592 KSLLLDNLIY

-616 DIERYDFVVSQY
+616 DIERYNFVVYQCI
-628 MAVLGICFVLLFI
+628 AILGICFVLLFI
-641 MQTISYVTFKRK
+641 MQMISYVTFKRK

>member
-11 FERTLFNNADI
+11 FERTLFNNAQI

-36 GSGKTTFLKSII
+36 GSGKTTFLKSIL

-105 VDANTMNQYLEKVN
+105 VDANIMNQYLEKVN

-157 PTASLDKENID
+157 PTASLDKKNID

-235 RYKSPIHWIQYIGVI
+235 RYKSPIQWIQYIGVI

-269 ASYVNPLTTNQSS
+269 VSYVNPLTTNQSS
-282 KEMLYIRQREGN
+282 KEMLFIRHREGD
-294 LVWNYVP
+294 LIWNYAP
-301 SVDNDC
+301 SVDNDW
-307 SRPFSENELNKIKQ
+307 SRPFSESELNKIKQ
-321 LDGVKDIKKFYALT
+321 LDGVKDIKKFDALT
-335 TTDPGNT
+335 TYESDNA
-342 EDSQDLTV
+342 SQDLTV
-350 VKENGKSN
+350 IKETGKSN
-358 TYSVSDF
+358 TYSVIDF
-365 GSSAPQ
+365 GSRAPQ
-371 IFPYYEGNDFNDH
+371 IFPYYESNDFNDH

-410 YVPKDQYVMENEE
+410 YVPKDQYVVENGQE
-423 QYRSTTYTLR
+423 YRSTTYTLR

-449 ETSAVEMIIYVPYE
+449 ETAAVNMIIYIPYE

-468 INHRDENEEVIS
+468 INHRDENEEVLS
-480 SYYIDNVLSKQVSP
+480 SYYIDNVLSKQVQP
-494 EPYVINEYV
+494 EPYAINEYV
-503 LFVDEDCVFD
+503 LFVDEDYVFD
-513 AYNSILEMDDKYDVY
+513 VYNSILEMDDKYDVY
-528 SMYME
+528 STYME

-577 FKLLEDNGIQ
+577 FQLLEDNGIQ

-592 KSLFLDDLIY
+592 KSLLLDNLIY

-616 DIERYDFVVSQY
+616 DIERYNFVVYQCI
-628 MAVLGICFVLLFI
+628 AILGICFVLLFI
-641 MQTISYVTFKRK
+641 MQMISYVTFKRK

>member
-105 VDANTMNQYLEKVN
+105 VDANIMNQYLEKVN

-157 PTASLDKENID
+157 PTASLDKKNID

-235 RYKSPIHWIQYIGVI
+235 RYKSPIQWIQYIGVI

-269 ASYVNPLTTNQSS
+269 VSYVNPLTTNQSS
-282 KEMLYIRQREGN
+282 KEMLFIRHREGD
-294 LVWNYVP
+294 LIWNYAP
-301 SVDNDC
+301 SVDNDW
-307 SRPFSENELNKIKQ
+307 SRPFSESELNKIKQ
-321 LDGVKDIKKFYALT
+321 LDGVKDIKKFDALT
-335 TTDPGNT
+335 TYESDNA
-342 EDSQDLTV
+342 SQDLTV
-350 VKENGKSN
+350 IKETGKSN
-358 TYSVSDF
+358 TYSVIDF
-365 GSSAPQ
+365 GSRAPQ
-371 IFPYYEGNDFNDH
+371 IFPYYESNDFNDH

-410 YVPKDQYVMENEE
+410 YVPKDQYVVENGQE
-423 QYRSTTYTLR
+423 YRSTTYTLR

-449 ETSAVEMIIYVPYE
+449 ETAAVNMIIYIPYE

-468 INHRDENEEVIS
+468 INHRDENEEVLS
-480 SYYIDNVLSKQVSP
+480 SYYIDNVLSKQVQP
-494 EPYVINEYV
+494 EPYAINEYV
-503 LFVDEDCVFD
+503 LFVDEDYVFD
-513 AYNSILEMDDKYDVY
+513 VYNSILEMDDKYDVY
-528 SMYME
+528 STYME

-577 FKLLEDNGIQ
+577 FQLLEDNGIQ

-592 KSLFLDDLIY
+592 KSLLLDNLIY

-616 DIERYDFVVSQY
+616 DIERYNFVVYQCI
-628 MAVLGICFVLLFI
+628 AILGICFVLLFI
-641 MQTISYVTFKRK
+641 MQMISYVTFKRK

>member
-11 FERTLFNNADI
+11 FERTLFNNAQI

-36 GSGKTTFLKSII
+36 GSGKTTFLKSIL

-105 VDANTMNQYLEKVN
+105 VDANIMNQYLEKVN

-157 PTASLDKENID
+157 PTASLDKKNTD

-235 RYKSPIHWIQYIGVI
+235 RYKSPIQWIQYIGVI

-269 ASYVNPLTTNQSS
+269 VSYVNPLTTNQSS
-282 KEMLYIRQREGN
+282 KEMLFIRHREGD
-294 LVWNYVP
+294 LIWNYAP
-301 SVDNDC
+301 SVDNDW
-307 SRPFSENELNKIKQ
+307 SRPFSESELNKIKQ
-321 LDGVKDIKKFYALT
+321 LDGVKDIKKFDALT
-335 TTDPGNT
+335 TYESDNA
-342 EDSQDLTV
+342 SQDLTV
-350 VKENGKSN
+350 IKETGKSN
-358 TYSVSDF
+358 TYSVIDF
-365 GSSAPQ
+365 GSRAPQ
-371 IFPYYEGNDFNDH
+371 IFPYYESNDFNDH

-410 YVPKDQYVMENEE
+410 YVPKDQYVVENGQE
-423 QYRSTTYTLR
+423 YRSTTYTLR

-449 ETSAVEMIIYVPYE
+449 ETAAVNMIIYIPYE

-468 INHRDENEEVIS
+468 INHRDENEEVLS
-480 SYYIDNVLSKQVSP
+480 SYYIDNVLSKQVQP
-494 EPYVINEYV
+494 EPYAINEYV
-503 LFVDEDCVFD
+503 LFVDEDYVFD
-513 AYNSILEMDDKYDVY
+513 VYNSILEMDDKYDVY
-528 SMYME
+528 STYME

-577 FKLLEDNGIQ
+577 FQLLEDNGIQ

-592 KSLFLDDLIY
+592 KSLFLDNLIY

-616 DIERYDFVVSQY
+616 DIERYNFVVYQCI
-628 MAVLGICFVLLFI
+628 AILGICFVLLFI
-641 MQTISYVTFKRK
+641 MQMISYVTLKRK

>member
-11 FERTLFNNADI
+11 FERTLFNNARI

-36 GSGKTTFLKSII
+36 GSGKTTFLKSIL

-157 PTASLDKENID
+157 PTASLDKKNID

-235 RYKSPIHWIQYIGVI
+235 RYKSPIQWIQYIGVI

-282 KEMLYIRQREGN
+282 KEMLFIRHREGD
-294 LVWNYVP
+294 LIWNYAP
-301 SVDNDC
+301 SVDNDW
-307 SRPFSENELNKIKQ
+307 SRPFSESELNKIKQ
-321 LDGVKDIKKFYALT
+321 LDGVKDIKKFDALT
-335 TTDPGNT
+335 TYESDNA
-342 EDSQDLTV
+342 SQDLTV
-350 VKENGKSN
+350 IKETGKSN
-358 TYSVSDF
+358 TYSVIDF
-365 GSSAPQ
+365 GSRAPQ
-371 IFPYYEGNDFNDH
+371 IFPYYESNDFNDH

-410 YVPKDQYVMENEE
+410 YVPKDQYVVENGQE
-423 QYRSTTYTLR
+423 YRSTTYTLR

-449 ETSAVEMIIYVPYE
+449 ETAAVNMIIYIPYE

-468 INHRDENEEVIS
+468 INHRDENEEVLS
-480 SYYIDNVLSKQVSP
+480 SYYIDNVLSKQVQP
-494 EPYVINEYV
+494 EPYAINEYV
-503 LFVDEDCVFD
+503 LFVDEDYVFD
-513 AYNSILEMDDKYDVY
+513 VYNSILEMDDKYDVY
-528 SMYME
+528 STYME

-577 FKLLEDNGIQ
+577 FQLLEDNGIQ

-592 KSLFLDDLIY
+592 KSLFLDNLIY

-616 DIERYDFVVSQY
+616 DIERYNFVVYQCI
-628 MAVLGICFVLLFI
+628 AILGICFVLLFI
-641 MQTISYVTFKRK
+641 MQMISYVTLKRK

>member
-11 FERTLFNNADI
+11 FERTLFNNAQI

-36 GSGKTTFLKSII
+36 GSGKTTFLKSIL

-105 VDANTMNQYLEKVN
+105 VDANIMNQYLEKVN

-157 PTASLDKENID
+157 PTASLDKKNID

-235 RYKSPIHWIQYIGVI
+235 RYKSPIQWIQYIGVI

-282 KEMLYIRQREGN
+282 KEMLFIRHREGD
-294 LVWNYVP
+294 LIWNYAP
-301 SVDNDC
+301 SVDNDW
-307 SRPFSENELNKIKQ
+307 SRPFSESELNKIKQ
-321 LDGVKDIKKFYALT
+321 LDGVKDIKKFDALT
-335 TTDPGNT
+335 TYESDNA
-342 EDSQDLTV
+342 SQDLTV
-350 VKENGKSN
+350 IKETGKSN
-358 TYSVSDF
+358 TYSVIDF
-365 GSSAPQ
+365 GSRAPQ
-371 IFPYYEGNDFNDH
+371 IFPYYESNDFNDH

-410 YVPKDQYVMENEE
+410 YVPKDQYVVENGQE
-423 QYRSTTYTLR
+423 YRSTTYTLR

-449 ETSAVEMIIYVPYE
+449 ETAAVNMIIYIPYE

-468 INHRDENEEVIS
+468 INHRAENEEVLS
-480 SYYIDNVLSKQVSP
+480 SYYIDNVLSKQVQP
-494 EPYVINEYV
+494 EPYAINEYV
-503 LFVDEDCVFD
+503 LFVDEDYVFD
-513 AYNSILEMDDKYDVY
+513 VYNSILEMDDKYDVY
-528 SMYME
+528 STYME

-577 FKLLEDNGIQ
+577 FQLLEDNGIQ

-592 KSLFLDDLIY
+592 KSLFLDNLIY

-616 DIERYDFVVSQY
+616 DIERYNFVVYQCI
-628 MAVLGICFVLLFI
+628 AILGICFVLLFI
-641 MQTISYVTFKRK
+641 MQMISYVTLKRK

>member
-11 FERTLFNNADI
+11 FERTLFNNAQI

-36 GSGKTTFLKSII
+36 GSGKTTFLKSIL

-105 VDANTMNQYLEKVN
+105 VDANIMNQYLEKVN

-157 PTASLDKENID
+157 PTASLDKKNID

-235 RYKSPIHWIQYIGVI
+235 RYKSPIQWIQYIGVI

-269 ASYVNPLTTNQSS
+269 VSYVNPLTTNQSS
-282 KEMLYIRQREGN
+282 KEMLFIRHREGD
-294 LVWNYVP
+294 LIWNYAP
-301 SVDNDC
+301 SVDNDW
-307 SRPFSENELNKIKQ
+307 SRPFSESELNKIKQ
-321 LDGVKDIKKFYALT
+321 LDGVKDIKKFDALT
-335 TTDPGNT
+335 TYESDNA
-342 EDSQDLTV
+342 SQDLTV
-350 VKENGKSN
+350 IKETGKSN
-358 TYSVSDF
+358 TYSVIDF
-365 GSSAPQ
+365 GSRAPQ
-371 IFPYYEGNDFNDH
+371 IFPYYESNDFNDH

-410 YVPKDQYVMENEE
+410 YVPKDQYVVENGQE
-423 QYRSTTYTLR
+423 YRSTTYTLR

-449 ETSAVEMIIYVPYE
+449 ETAAVNMIIYIPYE

-468 INHRDENEEVIS
+468 INHRDENEEVLS
-480 SYYIDNVLSKQVSP
+480 SYYIDNVLSKQVQP
-494 EPYVINEYV
+494 EPYAINEYV
-503 LFVDEDCVFD
+503 LFVDEDYVFD
-513 AYNSILEMDDKYDVY
+513 VYNSILEMDDKYDVY
-528 SMYME
+528 STYME

-577 FKLLEDNGIQ
+577 FQLLEDNGIQ

-592 KSLFLDDLIY
+592 KSLLLDNLIY

-616 DIERYDFVVSQY
+616 DIERYNFVVYQCI
-628 MAVLGICFVLLFI
+628 AILGICFVLLFI
-641 MQTISYVTFKRK
+641 MQMISYVTLKRK

>member
-36 GSGKTTFLKSII
+36 GSGKTTFLKSIL

-157 PTASLDKENID
+157 PTASLDKKNID
-168 LLKDLLLSLKDKT
+168 LLKELLLSLKDKT

-235 RYKSPIHWIQYIGVI
+235 RYKSPIQWIQYIGVI

-282 KEMLYIRQREGN
+282 KEMLFIRHREGD
-294 LVWNYVP
+294 LIWNYAP
-301 SVDNDC
+301 SVDNDW
-307 SRPFSENELNKIKQ
+307 SRPFSESELNKIKQ
-321 LDGVKDIKKFYALT
+321 LDGVKDIKKFDALT
-335 TTDPGNT
+335 TYESDNA
-342 EDSQDLTV
+342 SQDLTV
-350 VKENGKSN
+350 IKETGKSN
-358 TYSVSDF
+358 TYSVIDF
-365 GSSAPQ
+365 GSRAPQ
-371 IFPYYEGNDFNDH
+371 IFPYYESNDFNDH

-410 YVPKDQYVMENEE
+410 YVPKDQYVVENGQE
-423 QYRSTTYTLR
+423 YRSTTYTLR

-449 ETSAVEMIIYVPYE
+449 ETAAVNMIIYIPYE

-468 INHRDENEEVIS
+468 INHRDENEEVLS
-480 SYYIDNVLSKQVSP
+480 SYYIDNVLSKQVQP
-494 EPYVINEYV
+494 EPYAINEYV
-503 LFVDEDCVFD
+503 LFVDEDYVFD
-513 AYNSILEMDDKYDVY
+513 VYNSILEMDDKYDVY
-528 SMYME
+528 STYME

-577 FKLLEDNGIQ
+577 FQLLEDNGIQ

-592 KSLFLDDLIY
+592 KSLFLDNLIY

-616 DIERYDFVVSQY
+616 DIERYNFVVYQCI
-628 MAVLGICFVLLFI
+628 AILGICFVLLFI
-641 MQTISYVTFKRK
+641 MQMISYVTFKRK

>member
-36 GSGKTTFLKSII
+36 GSGKTTFLRSIL
-48 HDSTYVQSKMYY
+48 HDSPYVQFKMDY
-60 NNVEV
+60 NGVEV
-65 LEKDDFVRNHVA
+65 FEKDDFVRNHVA

-235 RYKSPIHWIQYIGVI
+235 RYKSPIQWIQYIGVI

-282 KEMLYIRQREGN
+282 KEMLFIRHREGD
-294 LVWNYVP
+294 LIWNYAP
-301 SVDNDC
+301 SVDNDW
-307 SRPFSENELNKIKQ
+307 SRPFSESELNKIKQ
-321 LDGVKDIKKFYALT
+321 LDGVKDIKKFDALT
-335 TTDPGNT
+335 TYESDNA
-342 EDSQDLTV
+342 SQDLTV
-350 VKENGKSN
+350 IKETGKSN
-358 TYSVSDF
+358 TYSVIDF
-365 GSSAPQ
+365 GSRAPQ
-371 IFPYYEGNDFNDH
+371 IFPYYESNDFNDH

-410 YVPKDQYVMENEE
+410 YVPKDQYVVENGQE
-423 QYRSTTYTLR
+423 YRSTTYTLR

-449 ETSAVEMIIYVPYE
+449 ETAAVNMIIYIPYE

-468 INHRDENEEVIS
+468 INHRDENEEVLS
-480 SYYIDNVLSKQVSP
+480 SYYIDNVLSKQVQP
-494 EPYVINEYV
+494 EPYAINEYV
-503 LFVDEDCVFD
+503 LFVDEDYVFD
-513 AYNSILEMDDKYDVY
+513 VYNSILEMDDKYDVY
-528 SMYME
+528 STYME

-577 FKLLEDNGIQ
+577 FQLLEDNGIQ

-592 KSLFLDDLIY
+592 KSLLLDNLIY

-616 DIERYDFVVSQY
+616 DIERYNFVVYQCI
-628 MAVLGICFVLLFI
+628 AILGICFVLLFI
-641 MQTISYVTFKRK
+641 MQMISYVTFKRK

>member
-11 FERTLFNNADI
+11 FERTLFNNAQI

-36 GSGKTTFLKSII
+36 GSGKTTFLKSIL

-105 VDANTMNQYLEKVN
+105 VDANIMNQYLEKVN

-235 RYKSPIHWIQYIGVI
+235 RYKSPIQWIQYIGVI

-282 KEMLYIRQREGN
+282 KEMLFIRHREGD
-294 LVWNYVP
+294 LIWNYAP
-301 SVDNDC
+301 SVDNDW
-307 SRPFSENELNKIKQ
+307 SRPFSESELNKIKQ
-321 LDGVKDIKKFYALT
+321 LDGVKDIKKFDALAT
-335 TTDPGNT
+335 YESDNA
-342 EDSQDLTV
+342 SQDLTV
-350 VKENGKSN
+350 IKETGKSN
-358 TYSVSDF
+358 TYSVIDF
-365 GSSAPQ
+365 GSRAPQ
-371 IFPYYEGNDFNDH
+371 IFPYYESNDFNDH

-410 YVPKDQYVMENEE
+410 YVPKDQYVVENGQE
-423 QYRSTTYTLR
+423 YRSTTYTLR

-449 ETSAVEMIIYVPYE
+449 ETAAVNMIIYIPYE

-468 INHRDENEEVIS
+468 INHRDENEEVLS
-480 SYYIDNVLSKQVSP
+480 SYYIDNVLSKQVQP
-494 EPYVINEYV
+494 EPYAINEYV
-503 LFVDEDCVFD
+503 LFVDEDYVFD
-513 AYNSILEMDDKYDVY
+513 VYNSILEMDDKYDVY
-528 SMYME
+528 STYME

-577 FKLLEDNGIQ
+577 FQLLEDNGIQ

-592 KSLFLDDLIY
+592 KSLLLDNLIY

-616 DIERYDFVVSQY
+616 DIERYNFVVYQCI
-628 MAVLGICFVLLFI
+628 AILGICFVLLFI
-641 MQTISYVTFKRK
+641 MQMISYVTFKRK

>member
-11 FERTLFNNADI
+11 FERTLFNNARI

-36 GSGKTTFLKSII
+36 GSGKTTFLKSIL

-157 PTASLDKENID
+157 PTASLDKKNID
-168 LLKDLLLSLKDKT
+168 LLKELLLSLKDKT

-187 TPEILEICHV
+187 TPEILDICHV
-197 IYKIE
+197 IYKLE
-202 NQAFLCQKKDI
+202 NHAFLCQKKDI
-213 DDQQEIQNVSTCHHQ
+213 DDQQEIQNVSTRHHQ
-228 FSFIKYF
+228 FSFIRYF
-235 RYKSPIHWIQYIGVI
+235 RYKSPIQWIQYIGVI

-282 KEMLYIRQREGN
+282 KEMLFIRHREGD
-294 LVWNYVP
+294 LIWNYAP
-301 SVDNDC
+301 SVDNDW
-307 SRPFSENELNKIKQ
+307 SRPFSESELNKIKQ
-321 LDGVKDIKKFYALT
+321 LDGVKDIKKFDALT
-335 TTDPGNT
+335 TYESDNA
-342 EDSQDLTV
+342 SQDLTV
-350 VKENGKSN
+350 IKETGKSN
-358 TYSVSDF
+358 TYSVIDF
-365 GSSAPQ
+365 GSRAPQ
-371 IFPYYEGNDFNDH
+371 IFPYYESNDFNDH

-410 YVPKDQYVMENEE
+410 YVPKDQYVVENGQE
-423 QYRSTTYTLR
+423 YRSTTYTLR

-449 ETSAVEMIIYVPYE
+449 ETAAVNMIIYIPYE

-468 INHRDENEEVIS
+468 INHRDENEEVLS
-480 SYYIDNVLSKQVSP
+480 SYYIDNVLSKQVQP
-494 EPYVINEYV
+494 EPYAINEYV
-503 LFVDEDCVFD
+503 LFVDEDYVFD
-513 AYNSILEMDDKYDVY
+513 VYNSILEMDDKYDVY
-528 SMYME
+528 STYME

-577 FKLLEDNGIQ
+577 FQLLEDNGIQ

-592 KSLFLDDLIY
+592 KSLLLDNLIY

-616 DIERYDFVVSQY
+616 DIERYNFVVYQCI
-628 MAVLGICFVLLFI
+628 AILGICFVLLFI
-641 MQTISYVTFKRK
+641 MQIISYVTFKRK

>member
-11 FERTLFNNADI
+11 FERTLFNNAQI

-36 GSGKTTFLKSII
+36 GSGKTTFLKSIL

-92 QHFQFYAEMKKEK
+92 QHFQFYAEMKNEK
-105 VDANTMNQYLEKVN
+105 VDANIMNQYLEKVN

-157 PTASLDKENID
+157 PTASLDKKNTD

-235 RYKSPIHWIQYIGVI
+235 RYKSPIQWIQYIGVI

-282 KEMLYIRQREGN
+282 KEMLFIRHREGD
-294 LVWNYVP
+294 LIWNYAP
-301 SVDNDC
+301 SVDNDW
-307 SRPFSENELNKIKQ
+307 SRPFSESELNKIKQ
-321 LDGVKDIKKFYALT
+321 LDGVKDIKKFDALT
-335 TTDPGNT
+335 TYESDNA
-342 EDSQDLTV
+342 SQDLTV
-350 VKENGKSN
+350 IKETGKSN
-358 TYSVSDF
+358 TYSVIDF
-365 GSSAPQ
+365 GSRAPQ
-371 IFPYYEGNDFNDH
+371 IFPYYESNDFNDH

-410 YVPKDQYVMENEE
+410 YVPKDQYVVENGQE
-423 QYRSTTYTLR
+423 YRSTTYTLR

-449 ETSAVEMIIYVPYE
+449 ETAAVNMIIYIPYE

-468 INHRDENEEVIS
+468 INHRDENEEVLS
-480 SYYIDNVLSKQVSP
+480 SYYIDNVLSKQVQP
-494 EPYVINEYV
+494 EPYAINEYV
-503 LFVDEDCVFD
+503 LFVDEDYVFD
-513 AYNSILEMDDKYDVY
+513 VYNSILEMDDKYDVY
-528 SMYME
+528 STYME

-577 FKLLEDNGIQ
+577 FQLLEDNGIQ

-592 KSLFLDDLIY
+592 KSLLLDNLIY

-616 DIERYDFVVSQY
+616 DIERYNFVVYQCI
-628 MAVLGICFVLLFI
+628 AILGICFVLLFI
-641 MQTISYVTFKRK
+641 MQMISYVTLKRK

>member
-11 FERTLFNNADI
+11 FERTLFNNAQI

-36 GSGKTTFLKSII
+36 GSGKTTFLKSIL

-105 VDANTMNQYLEKVN
+105 VDANIMNQYLEKVN

-157 PTASLDKENID
+157 PTASLDKKNID

-235 RYKSPIHWIQYIGVI
+235 RYKSPIQWIQYIGVI

-269 ASYVNPLTTNQSS
+269 VSYVNPLTTNQSS
-282 KEMLYIRQREGN
+282 KEMLFIRHREGD
-294 LVWNYVP
+294 LIWNYAP
-301 SVDNDC
+301 SVDNDW
-307 SRPFSENELNKIKQ
+307 SRPFSESELNKIKQ
-321 LDGVKDIKKFYALT
+321 LDGVKDIKKFDALT
-335 TTDPGNT
+335 TYESDNA
-342 EDSQDLTV
+342 SQDLTV
-350 VKENGKSN
+350 IKETGKSN
-358 TYSVSDF
+358 TYSVIDF
-365 GSSAPQ
+365 GSRAPQ
-371 IFPYYEGNDFNDH
+371 IFPYYESNDFNDH

-410 YVPKDQYVMENEE
+410 YVPKDQYVVENGQE
-423 QYRSTTYTLR
+423 YRSTTYTLR

-449 ETSAVEMIIYVPYE
+449 ETAAVNMIIYIPYE

-468 INHRDENEEVIS
+468 INHRDENEEVLS
-480 SYYIDNVLSKQVSP
+480 SYYIDNVLSKQVQP
-494 EPYVINEYV
+494 EPYAINEYV
-503 LFVDEDCVFD
+503 LFVDEDYVFD
-513 AYNSILEMDDKYDVY
+513 VYNSILEMDDKYDVY
-528 SMYME
+528 STYME

-577 FKLLEDNGIQ
+577 FQLLEANGIQ

-592 KSLFLDDLIY
+592 KSLLLDNLIY

-616 DIERYDFVVSQY
+616 DIERYNFVVYQCI
-628 MAVLGICFVLLFI
+628 AILGICFVLLFI
-641 MQTISYVTFKRK
+641 MQMISYVTFKRK

>member
-11 FERTLFNNADI
+11 FERTLFNNARI

-36 GSGKTTFLKSII
+36 GSGKTTFLKSIL

-157 PTASLDKENID
+157 PTASLDKKNTD

-235 RYKSPIHWIQYIGVI
+235 RYKSPIQWIQYIGVI

-269 ASYVNPLTTNQSS
+269 VSYVNPLTTNQSS
-282 KEMLYIRQREGN
+282 KEMLFIRHREGD
-294 LVWNYVP
+294 LIWNYAP
-301 SVDNDC
+301 SVDNDW
-307 SRPFSENELNKIKQ
+307 SRPFSESELNKIKQ
-321 LDGVKDIKKFYALT
+321 LDGVKDIKKFDALT
-335 TTDPGNT
+335 TYESDNA
-342 EDSQDLTV
+342 SQDLTV
-350 VKENGKSN
+350 IKETGKSN
-358 TYSVSDF
+358 TYSVIDF
-365 GSSAPQ
+365 GSRAPQ
-371 IFPYYEGNDFNDH
+371 IFPYYESNDFNDH

-410 YVPKDQYVMENEE
+410 YVPKDQYVVENGQE
-423 QYRSTTYTLR
+423 YRSTTYTLR

-449 ETSAVEMIIYVPYE
+449 ETAAVNMIIYIPYE

-468 INHRDENEEVIS
+468 INHRDENEEVLS
-480 SYYIDNVLSKQVSP
+480 SYYIDNVLSKQVQP
-494 EPYVINEYV
+494 EPYAINEYV
-503 LFVDEDCVFD
+503 LFVDEDYVFD
-513 AYNSILEMDDKYDVY
+513 VYNSILEMDDKYDVY
-528 SMYME
+528 STYME

-577 FKLLEDNGIQ
+577 FQLLEANGIQ

-592 KSLFLDDLIY
+592 KSLLLDNLIY

-616 DIERYDFVVSQY
+616 DIERYNFVVYQCI
-628 MAVLGICFVLLFI
+628 AILGICFVLLFI
-641 MQTISYVTFKRK
+641 MQMISYVTFKRK

>member
-157 PTASLDKENID
+157 PTASLDKKNID

-235 RYKSPIHWIQYIGVI
+235 RYKSPIQWIQYIGVI

-282 KEMLYIRQREGN
+282 KEMLFIRHREGD
-294 LVWNYVP
+294 LIWNYAP
-301 SVDNDC
+301 SVDNDW
-307 SRPFSENELNKIKQ
+307 SRPFSESELNKIKQ
-321 LDGVKDIKKFYALT
+321 LDGVKDIKKFDALT
-335 TTDPGNT
+335 TYESDNA
-342 EDSQDLTV
+342 SQDLTV
-350 VKENGKSN
+350 IKETGKSN
-358 TYSVSDF
+358 TYSVIDF
-365 GSSAPQ
+365 GSRAPQ
-371 IFPYYEGNDFNDH
+371 IFPYYESNDFNDH

-410 YVPKDQYVMENEE
+410 YVPKDQYVVENGQE
-423 QYRSTTYTLR
+423 YRSTTYTLR

-449 ETSAVEMIIYVPYE
+449 ETAAVNMIIYIPYE

-468 INHRDENEEVIS
+468 INHRDENEEVLS
-480 SYYIDNVLSKQVSP
+480 SYYIDNVLSKQVQP
-494 EPYVINEYV
+494 EPYAINEYV
-503 LFVDEDCVFD
+503 LFVDEDYVFD
-513 AYNSILEMDDKYDVY
+513 VYNSILEMDDKYDVY
-528 SMYME
+528 STYME

-577 FKLLEDNGIQ
+577 FQLLEDNGIQ

-592 KSLFLDDLIY
+592 KSLLLDNLIY

-616 DIERYDFVVSQY
+616 DIEKYNFVVYQCI
-628 MAVLGICFVLLFI
+628 AILGICFVLLFI
-641 MQTISYVTFKRK
+641 MQMISYVTFKRK